1 MQSELLHERESTPFF
16 CILSSLEPEAVSA
29 AAVCNAGAAHLK
41 SHSLVA
47 CQVASVL
54 VQIFV
59 TPWTVTRQAPLPMGF
74 SRQEYW
80 SRLPFLPPGNKSK
93 PENKFQINILAISGK
108 PTKRQRKLLSLK
120 YDSIKLVRKKL
131 FLVYPNVAFSHSS
144 LNLLSN
150 INKPNASV

>member
-1 MQSELLHERESTPFF
+1 
-16 CILSSLEPEAVSA
+16 
-29 AAVCNAGAAHLK
+29 
-41 SHSLVA
+41 
-47 CQVASVL
+47 
-54 VQIFV
+54 
-59 TPWTVTRQAPLPMGF
+59 MGF

-80 SRLPFLPPGNKSK
+80 SGWPFLSPGNKSK